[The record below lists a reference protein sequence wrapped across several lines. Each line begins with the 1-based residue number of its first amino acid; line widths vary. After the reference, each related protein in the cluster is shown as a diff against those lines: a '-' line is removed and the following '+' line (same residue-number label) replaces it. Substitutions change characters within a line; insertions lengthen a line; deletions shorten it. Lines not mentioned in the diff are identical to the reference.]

1 LILGSDRKGF
11 AMAAGIVDLGIKPL
25 NRISRKRIVLRA
37 FALALMPDPA
47 HASAATVTVKMG
59 DKPPVYEPE
68 KLTIKA
74 GQTVEWINNGAL
86 VHSVTAVPDDATNPK
101 DVSLP
106 SGATTFDSGFMP
118 PGGTF
123 DYTFTVPG
131 TYHYFCVPH
140 EKAGMVGTIVV
151 KK

>member
-1 LILGSDRKGF
+1 
-11 AMAAGIVDLGIKPL
+11 MAGGVIDLGLRPFGEL
-25 NRISRKRIVLRA
+25 SRKRLALRVLIAIAA
-37 FALALMPDPA
+37 FAAALLLTLMPNPA
-47 HASAATVTVKMG
+47 RASASSVVIRMG
-59 DKPPVYEPE
+59 DKPPIYEP
-68 KLTIKA
+68 IKVTVKV
-74 GQTVEWINNGAL
+74 GQTVEWINTGVV
-86 VHSVTAVPDDATNPK
+86 VHSVTAVPDDASSAR

-106 SGATTFDSGFMP
+106 RGAATFDSGFMP
-118 PGGTF
+118 PGATF